1 MLYKKWENRSN
12 DNDGDTEEEYDDP
25 NHSQQQMTALKQSTG
40 ELDEHCCGHYV
51 LSIRSFAPGNAACVM
66 WSRK

>member
-12 DNDGDTEEEYDDP
+12 DDDGDKEEEYDDP
-25 NHSQQQMTALKQSTG
+25 DHSQQQMTALKQSNG
-40 ELDEHCCGHYV
+40 ELDEHGCGHYV
-51 LSIRSFAPGNAACVM
+51 LSIRSCAPGNAACVM